1 MLDVAITPIMLSVI
15 MLNVVMLTVVAPYL
29 SFKIDTVWV
38 LSKLH
43 TIKIMTGGPYLLKD
57 DLNLLD

>member
-1 MLDVAITPIMLSVI
+1 MLDVAFTPIMLSVI

-29 SFKIDTVWV
+29 SFKIHTDWV

-43 TIKIMTGGPYLLKD
+43 TIKIMTGGGHIC
-57 DLNLLD
+57 